1 MYLIIN
7 IHENLFLTRVP
18 KEMALPTHLFTDEIL
33 QTPYSKRTRKE
44 IRKIMKQRLSHS
56 DKVKF
61 TKIYEL
67 FNGKSYRESF
77 EMVVDDGLK
86 MFLYSRYLHIQS
98 SAALFKE
105 VEDQVWREKMPDAPT
120 SPP

>member
-1 MYLIIN
+1 
-7 IHENLFLTRVP
+7 
-18 KEMALPTHLFTDEIL
+18 MALPTHLFTDEIL

-67 FNGKSYRESF
+67 FKGKSYRESF
-77 EMVVDDGLK
+77 EMVVDDRLK
-86 MFLYSRYLHIQS
+86 RFLYSRHQHIQS
-98 SAALFKE
+98 CEALFRE
-105 VEDQVWREKMPDAPT
+105 VQHQVLREEMPDAPT

>member
-1 MYLIIN
+1 
-7 IHENLFLTRVP
+7 
-18 KEMALPTHLFTDEIL
+18 MALPTHRFSEESL
-33 QTPYSKRTRKE
+33 QHKYAQWVRKV
-44 IRKIMKQRLSHS
+44 IRKSLKQGLSHF